1 MSEGNNGGGSGL
13 GSVIAGIA
21 SILVGLLIPIGGIIV
36 GVCGIAM
43 SSKAT
48 DPGMATSGKVLSIL
62 GLVVSVGNWV
72 LGTMMIMSEM

>member
-1 MSEGNNGGGSGL
+1 MSEGNNGGGTGV

-21 SILVGLLIPIGGIIV
+21 SIGAGLFIPIAGIVV

-48 DPGMATSGKVLSIL
+48 DPGLGTSGKVLSIL

-72 LGTMMIMSEM
+72 LGTMMLMSEM